1 MIIITGREGVSPVV
15 VPMHG
20 IQGRPG
26 KAVVLFIAVLVSVAP
41 ASAGFH
47 ADGVDGGATAS
58 AVGAQATTID
68 GCT

>member
-1 MIIITGREGVSPVV
+1 MR
-15 VPMHG
+15 G

-26 KAVVLFIAVLVSVAP
+26 KAVVLFIAVLVAVAP